1 MWVWLI
7 HLLLAA
13 VCAAAVRNDTRLI
26 LLQIRLLLE
35 MSAHSDCML
44 LEANNRVGC
53 AYSMQMTIM
62 QRKGQTNMHLVHDH
76 NMVILKDYIKR
87 DVLHI
92 STKLL
97 SKLHE
102 AEFQALLDIKICINI
117 RQGASLGMCT
127 CIFGV

>member
-1 MWVWLI
+1 
-7 HLLLAA
+7 
-13 VCAAAVRNDTRLI
+13 
-26 LLQIRLLLE
+26 
-35 MSAHSDCML
+35 ML
-44 LEANNRVGC
+44 LEANNRVEC

-102 AEFQALLDIKICINI
+102 AEFQALLHIKICINI
-117 RQGASLGMCT
+117 
-127 CIFGV
+127 V